1 MASAQDLGID
11 GFHLIQGFFCV
22 IETVPVIGP
31 EEIRR
36 RVKTCCI
43 SAEKR
48 LFFFKIS
55 TKAVRGVAGR
65 LDKPYRRTLS
75 EVEDR
80 TFLQSNIKRKWGQGG
95 ERWSL

>member
-1 MASAQDLGID
+1 MAPAQDSGID
-11 GFHLIQGFFCV
+11 GFHLIQGFFCL

-36 RVKTCCI
+36 RVETRRI
-43 SAEKR
+43 SAEKS
-48 LFFFKIS
+48 LFFFQVS
-55 TKAVRGVAGR
+55 TEAVRGVAGR

-80 TFLQSNIKRKWGQGG
+80 AFLQGNIERK
-95 ERWSL
+95 